1 MSGKRVVV
9 TRAESQAGEFAA
21 RLRALGA
28 EVIEFPVI
36 EVRPAA
42 DYGPLDKAIERLEEY
57 DWLVFTSV
65 NGVRFF
71 VERLDRSA
79 KDWRNLR
86 ARLCAIGPA
95 TRAAVE
101 ALHLKVDI
109 VPEAYVAESL
119 VEAFAGVDLTG
130 RRVLLPRAAVARDVV
145 PVELAKRGATV
156 EVVEAYRTAAPQN
169 AAERAAEV
177 FGRAPMPDWVTFT
190 SSSTVRNLLAIV
202 DAERLQGVRLASIGP
217 VTTATLR
224 EHRLEPAVEA
234 DPYTT
239 GGLIDAIIAY
249 EQSGSTA
256 QASPEG

>member
-1 MSGKRVVV
+1 M

-21 RLRALGA
+21 KLRALGA

-42 DYGPLDKAIERLEEY
+42 DFGPLDRAIERLEEY

-71 VERLDRSA
+71 VERLDRSS
-79 KDWRNLR
+79 KDLRHLR

-109 VPEAYVAESL
+109 VPNAYVAESL
-119 VEAFAGVDLTG
+119 VEAFAGIDLAG

-145 PVELAKRGATV
+145 PVELAKRGALV
-156 EVVEAYRTAAPQN
+156 EVVEAYRTVAPED
-169 AAERAAEV
+169 ASRRAAEV
-177 FGRAPMPDWVTFT
+177 FGGEQKPDWVTFT
-190 SSSTVRNLLAIV
+190 SSSTVKNLLAIV
-202 DAERLQGVRLASIGP
+202 GAEPLRGVGLASIGP

-224 EHRLEPAVEA
+224 EYGLEPAVEA
-234 DPYTT
+234 NPYTT
-239 GGLIDAIIAY
+239 AGLIAALIAY
-249 EQSGSTA
+249 EQTGSTT
-256 QASPEG
+256 QASPAG